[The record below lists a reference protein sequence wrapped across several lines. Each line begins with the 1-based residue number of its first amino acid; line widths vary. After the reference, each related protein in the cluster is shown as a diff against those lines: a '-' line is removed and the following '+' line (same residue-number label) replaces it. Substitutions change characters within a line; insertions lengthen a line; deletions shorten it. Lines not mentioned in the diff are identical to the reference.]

1 MKILMKT
8 SVKVLGLTSLA
19 ALVFSPAARAQTSST
34 FAGNGLTGFGGP
46 VGNGSL
52 TVSAD
57 DAGMLTFSAA
67 NGAGTTNFNGNSL
80 VVYIDSGRTGGF
92 ASTAGL
98 TDPSTD
104 MADGSHEA
112 VSGVSANAS
121 GMTGATQTVAA
132 FAPGFNAS
140 YAVVFD
146 GTGVTSTYLGN
157 VILFSLGTGGSI
169 NYVTSAFVKTAD
181 NYTLTFPAADLGLGA
196 PGTNSFN
203 LEGTLIADAAYR
215 SNETIGT
222 SVTVP
227 GTTGDTPNAG
237 FVGTTT
243 FSTSDTFAFDVVP
256 EPSTTAF
263 IGLAAAAL
271 AGFGWLRTRRQA

>member
-1 MKILMKT
+1 MAALAF
-8 SVKVLGLTSLA
+8 SLA
-19 ALVFSPAARAQTSST
+19 AQAQTTAT
-34 FAGNGLTGFGGP
+34 FPGNGLNGFGGS
-46 VGNGSL
+46 VGNGTL
-52 TVSAD
+52 TVSSD
-57 DAGMLTFSAA
+57 DSGMLTFSAA
-67 NGAGTTNFNGNSL
+67 QGSNRTNFDSNSL
-80 VVYIDSGRTGGF
+80 VVYIDSGQTGGF

-104 MADGSHEA
+104 KADGSHEA
-112 VSGVSANAS
+112 VSGVSANATS
-121 GMTGATQTVAA
+121 TTGITQTVAT
-132 FAPGFNAS
+132 FATGFNAN

-169 NYVTSAFVKTAD
+169 NYVTSAFVKTPND
-181 NYTLTFPAADLGLGA
+181 YTLTVPASDLGLGGIGA
-196 PGTNSFN
+196 HALN

-243 FSTSDTFAFDVVP
+243 FSTSDAFAFDVVP
-256 EPSTTAF
+256 EPGTNAF
-263 IGLAAAAL
+263 VGLTAAAL
-271 AGFGWLRTRRQA
+271 AGFGWLRRRRQA